1 MARRGRLVKVGMI
14 ILAAFILAIISILF
28 FPVQKP
34 HVVLPPDAIFHI
46 GGFPI
51 YNTLL
56 ASWLAILVLVLLFYL
71 GTRRMKLIP
80 RGWQNAIEAVYEAI
94 YNFVEGAAG
103 SENAR
108 RFLPVVAT
116 IFLYVIAAA
125 FTSLLPGFDTI
136 GFGHGGE
143 QSAAFGGTYNGWIV
157 EEPLLRKANTD
168 INFPLAL
175 ALISFLFVEYC
186 GIRALG
192 VRHYVSKFIRV
203 GQVFNSMGQL
213 VRGKVRG
220 GLSGLFSGFI
230 DVFVGTLEAISEFVR
245 IISFTFRLFGNMT
258 AGMVLLLLIGFLI
271 PWVVAV
277 PFYGLEMLFGFVQ
290 ALIFAGLT
298 LIFAIIAVKPH
309 SEGQE

>member
-1 MARRGRLVKVGMI
+1 MARRGRLVKIGI
-14 ILAAFILAIISILF
+14 IVLVVLILAIVSILL

-34 HVVLPPDAIFHI
+34 HVVLAPDAIFHI

-51 YNTLL
+51 YNTLI
-56 ASWLAILVLVLLFYL
+56 ASWLAILVLVVIFYL
-71 GTRRMKLIP
+71 GTRRMKLVP
-80 RGWQNAIEAVYEAI
+80 RGWQNAMEAVYEAI

-116 IFLYVIAAA
+116 IFLYVIVAA

-136 GFGHGGE
+136 GFGHVGE
-143 QSAAFGGTYNGWIV
+143 QSAAFGGTYHGWIV

-175 ALISFLFVEYC
+175 ALISFLFVEYW
-186 GIRALG
+186 GIKALG
-192 VRHYVSKFIRV
+192 VRQYISKFIRV
-203 GQVFNSMGQL
+203 SQLLNSVGQL
-213 VRGKVRG
+213 VRGKVRR
-220 GLSGLFSGFI
+220 GLGGLFSGFI
-230 DVFVGTLEAISEFVR
+230 YIFVGTLEAISEFVR

-271 PWVVAV
+271 PWIVAV

-298 LIFAIIAVKPH
+298 LIFAVIAVQSH
-309 SEGQE
+309 SEGQ

>member
-1 MARRGRLVKVGMI
+1 MTRSGRLVKVGIVTLTALILVI
-14 ILAAFILAIISILF
+14 IGSLF
-28 FPVQKP
+28 FPVAKP
-34 HVVLPPDAIFHI
+34 HIILPATAIFHI

-56 ASWLAILVLVLLFYL
+56 ASWLTILVLVAMFYF

-80 RGWQNAIEAVYEAI
+80 QGWQNAVEAIYEAL

-103 SENAR
+103 EENAR
-108 RFLPVVAT
+108 RFFPVVAT
-116 IFLYVIAAA
+116 IFLYVIMAAII
-125 FTSLLPGFDTI
+125 SLLPGFDTI
-136 GFGHGGE
+136 GGGHLGE
-143 QSAAFGGTYNGWIV
+143 QAGAFSGTYQGWIV

-175 ALISFLFVEYC
+175 AVISFFFVEYC
-186 GIRALG
+186 GIKALG
-192 VRHYVSKFIRV
+192 FRRYASKFIRA
-203 GQVFNSMGQL
+203 GQL
-213 VRGKVRG
+213 FYSLGQLIRGKLRR

-230 DVFVGTLEAISEFVR
+230 DIFVGALEAISEFVR

-258 AGMVLLLLIGFLI
+258 AGMVLLLLIAFLI

-277 PFYGLEMLFGFVQ
+277 PFYGLEMLLGFVQ

-298 LIFAIIAVKPH
+298 LIFAIIAVRPH
-309 SEGQE
+309 GEGQD